1 MTPTE
6 TREPSRPQLHRL
18 YNKLR
23 ELCEAYIDKYGKETF
38 RVRNK
43 KLCVKADISYC
54 TMNSISA
61 WDMLDE
67 FDGVNWMRN
76 YGKLEVDPEKYLES
90 YKTWSENHD

>member
-1 MTPTE
+1 MTPKQ

-18 YNKLR
+18 YDKLR
-23 ELCEAYIDKYGKETF
+23 ELCEAYIEKYGDKKF

-61 WDMLDE
+61 WDMIDE
-67 FDGVNWMRN
+67 FDGVKWLRN
-76 YGKLEVDPEKYLES
+76 YGKLEIEPKKFIES
-90 YKTWSENHD
+90 FETWRENHG